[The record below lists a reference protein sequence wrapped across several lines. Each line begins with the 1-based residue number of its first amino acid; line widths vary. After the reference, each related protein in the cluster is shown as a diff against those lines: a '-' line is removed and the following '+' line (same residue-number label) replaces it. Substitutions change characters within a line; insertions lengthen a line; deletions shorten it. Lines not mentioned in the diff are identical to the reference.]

1 MKHIYWPNYRKK
13 NKKNKKNNDKDPR
26 FKVVEHDRILKYM
39 YFLQIVTIQIDVLQ
53 VYKIEDLNCDNIGMF
68 CKKELQNANQLEFR
82 IAKIINEEVD
92 KLNI

>member
-53 VYKIEDLNCDNIGMF
+53 V
-68 CKKELQNANQLEFR
+68 
-82 IAKIINEEVD
+82 
-92 KLNI
+92 

>member
-1 MKHIYWPNYRKK
+1 
-13 NKKNKKNNDKDPR
+13 
-26 FKVVEHDRILKYM
+26 
-39 YFLQIVTIQIDVLQ
+39 
-53 VYKIEDLNCDNIGMF
+53 MF